1 MAHRARTRSALWR
14 LLFLVGALAPAT
26 AAAGVD
32 DAPNAVLQ
40 AQQEAEARAIAEAL
54 TASEATP
61 PTGQRVAPSE
71 VGPGPRG
78 GLQSMN
84 PDISVLLDTAGAAFS
99 AQDPGNMGEHD
110 PQHSGFTLQQL
121 ELHIASSVDPFL
133 RLDANLVVTP
143 HGLELEEAFATSLA
157 LPLRLQVRA
166 GQFLHRFGR
175 INARHPHA
183 WNFLTQTLVIG
194 KFFGSDGG
202 RGVGAEVSYL
212 LPTPWYAEGVLSVQQ
227 ATGNCCSRSM
237 TARTGAPRN
246 LVYTLVLEQFFAIN
260 DDWGLQLGLSSQTG
274 DWQHGGRTVLAGTDV
289 RLRWRPVGEDRRRA
303 VTLQLESMV
312 RRRSLGAQR
321 LTDVGGF
328 AELQWTLG
336 PSWDLAVRGEAVS
349 GVAPHP
355 GLPEGDPLDPAWT
368 ATRQRYAASA
378 TYWPTHFSRLR
389 LEASRGQV
397 PWLAAGE
404 RAVWGLMLGLEVV
417 VGAHGAHAY

>member
-1 MAHRARTRSALWR
+1 MQSAPWLS
-14 LLFLVGALAPAT
+14 FALACVLAPVC
-26 AAAGVD
+26 AAAAP
-32 DAPNAVLQ
+32 DAALRVVTQ
-40 AQQEAEARAIAEAL
+40 AQQEAEARAIEEAL
-54 TASEATP
+54 AAPEGP
-61 PTGQRVAPSE
+61 PARADRVAPSE
-71 VGPGPRG
+71 LGPGPRG

-84 PDISVLLDTAGAAFS
+84 PDISVLLDTAAAAFS

-110 PQHSGFTLQQL
+110 PARSGFTLQQL
-121 ELHIASSVDPFL
+121 ELHVASSVDPFL
-133 RLDANLVVTP
+133 RLDTNIVVTP

-202 RGVGAEVSYL
+202 RGIGAEISYL
-212 LPTPWYAEGVLSVQQ
+212 LPAAWYAETTFSVQQ

-237 TARTGAPRN
+237 TARTGAPRA
-246 LVYTLVLEQFFAIN
+246 LVYTLVLQQFFAIN
-260 DDWGLQLGLSSQTG
+260 DDWGLQWGVSGQTG

-312 RRRSLGAQR
+312 RRRSIGAQR
-321 LTDVGGF
+321 LTDAGGF

-336 PSWDLAVRGEAVS
+336 PSWDVAVRGEAVS

-368 ATRQRYAASA
+368 GTRQRYAASA

-397 PWLAAGE
+397 PSLAAGE